1 MKLFTGVII
10 LLTVFCFS
18 AAAASNDEQQKEDP
32 VQTAGKDQ
40 NGITSITSDRDNDG
54 SIDYVLQFDENG
66 TKVYEELDFNY
77 DGKMDDFYFYNGGV
91 LSKRE
96 IDTNYDENVDVW
108 VYIHEGI
115 YIERYE
121 RDLDFD
127 GTVDQVK
134 DFSETAAKNEKK

>member
-1 MKLFTGVII
+1 MKLFTGVMI
-10 LLTVFCFS
+10 LLTAFCFS
-18 AAAASNDEQQKEDP
+18 AAAASNDEQQEEDP
-32 VQTAGKDQ
+32 VQSAGKDQ

-66 TKVYEELDFNY
+66 TKVYEELDFNF
-77 DGKMDDFYFYNGGV
+77 DGEMDDFYFYKEGV

-108 VYIHEGI
+108 VYLHEGV

-121 RDLDFD
+121 RDLDYD

-134 DFSETAAKNEKK
+134 DFSEATAKNEKK